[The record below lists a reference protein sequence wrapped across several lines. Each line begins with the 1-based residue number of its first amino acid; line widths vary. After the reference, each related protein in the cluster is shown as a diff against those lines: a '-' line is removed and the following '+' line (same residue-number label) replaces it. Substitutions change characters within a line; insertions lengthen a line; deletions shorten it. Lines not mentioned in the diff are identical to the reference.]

1 VQSLSAKGGLDNL
14 DVPATIRDA
23 MTVIEAVGEW
33 YLWVDAF
40 CIVQDDVK
48 ELMDQVAQMD
58 SIYAEHSL
66 LL

>member
-48 ELMDQVAQMD
+48 ELMD
-58 SIYAEHSL
+58 
-66 LL
+66 